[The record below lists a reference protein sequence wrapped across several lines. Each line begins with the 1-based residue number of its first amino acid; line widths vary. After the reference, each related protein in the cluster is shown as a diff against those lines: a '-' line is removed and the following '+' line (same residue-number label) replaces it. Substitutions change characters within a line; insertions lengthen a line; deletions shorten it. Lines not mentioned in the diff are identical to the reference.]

1 MAIIWQTEQDI
12 CYMYRHA
19 VNQLD
24 QIKILAELN
33 GCSEEEIRDV
43 LEKHGIQPVGVRKTK
58 FRTIPNKPWSVEEL
72 VQLLHLDATGMSDKR
87 LAAHFDRTEKA
98 IKSMKSKLNTKR
110 TEPARAALE
119 IFNRQRKV
127 KSNGT

>member
-1 MAIIWQTEQDI
+1 MAIWQTERDI

-58 FRTIPNKPWSVEEL
+58 FRTVPNKPWSVEEL
-72 VQLLHLDATGMSDKR
+72 VQLLYLDANGISDKGWR
-87 LAAHFDRTEKA
+87 LTSTELKRLL
-98 IKSMKSKLNTKR
+98 KL
-110 TEPARAALE
+110 
-119 IFNRQRKV
+119 
-127 KSNGT
+127 

>member
-1 MAIIWQTEQDI
+1 MAIWQTEQDI

-33 GCSEEEIRDV
+33 SCSEEEIRDV
-43 LEKHGIQPVGVRKTK
+43 LENHGIQPVGIRKTK

-72 VQLLHLDATGMSDKR
+72 VQLLQMDATGMSDQR
-87 LAAHFDRTEKA
+87 LAAYFNRTEYA

-110 TEPARAALE
+110 TENARAALE

>member
-1 MAIIWQTEQDI
+1 
-12 CYMYRHA
+12 MYRHA

-33 GCSEEEIRDV
+33 NCSEEEIRDV
-43 LEKHGIQPVGVRKTK
+43 LENHGIQPVGVRKTK

-72 VQLLHLDATGMSDKR
+72 VQLLHLDATGMSDQR
-87 LAAHFDRTEKA
+87 LAAHFNRTEHA

-110 TEPARAALE
+110 TENTRAALE